1 VGAVN
6 QSANQSVKGRR
17 VVLPL
22 PKDGIALPV
31 NKPGD
36 HRAWAVSV
44 GQSLLAGQT
53 DQAGID
59 GFAQML
65 LEATA
70 ASEKRGADMAI
81 LWSPYPLGGEA
92 GRIEIRDYASSP
104 EMPDLPE
111 LSEVVDWLAAPIGG
125 ATEKPDVVYGELP
138 LGPAARLKFQVLAE
152 PDAEGNATMLKN
164 AVYVVR
170 PREYD
175 CVLMMNVT
183 WYSGAFTEELDQL
196 ADALAQR
203 MQIQ

>member
-1 VGAVN
+1 VGAVS
-6 QSANQSVKGRR
+6 QTVKGRR

-36 HRAWAVSV
+36 HRAWATSV

-53 DQAGID
+53 DQAGVD

-65 LEATA
+65 LDATA
-70 ASEKRGADMAI
+70 DSEKRGADMAI

-104 EMPDLPE
+104 MMPELPE
-111 LSEVVDWLAAPIGG
+111 LSEVVEWLASPIGG

-152 PDAEGNATMLKN
+152 MDADENATLLKN

-170 PREYD
+170 PRDYD
-175 CVLMMNVT
+175 CVVMMNVT

>member
-1 VGAVN
+1 VGAVS
-6 QSANQSVKGRR
+6 QTVKGRR
-17 VVLPL
+17 VVLPV
-22 PKDGIALPV
+22 PKDGIPLPV

-36 HRAWAVSV
+36 RRVWAASV
-44 GQSLLAGQT
+44 GQALLAGQT

-59 GFAQML
+59 GFATML

-70 ASEKRGADMAI
+70 DSEKRGADLAI

-104 EMPDLPE
+104 TMPELPE
-111 LSEVVDWLAAPIGG
+111 LSEVVEWLASPVGG
-125 ATEKPDVVYGELP
+125 ATEKPDIVYGELP
-138 LGPAARLKFQVLAE
+138 LGPAARLKFQVLANL
-152 PDAEGNATMLKN
+152 DADENASLLKN

-170 PREYD
+170 PRDYD
-175 CVLMMNVT
+175 CVVMMNVT

-196 ADALAQR
+196 ADTLAQR

>member
-1 VGAVN
+1 MS
-6 QSANQSVKGRR
+6 QTVKGRR
-17 VVLPL
+17 IVLPL

-36 HRAWAVSV
+36 HRAWALSV
-44 GQSLLAGQT
+44 GQALLAGQT

-70 ASEKRGADMAI
+70 DSEKRGADMAI
-81 LWSPYPLGGEA
+81 LWAPYPLGGEA

-104 EMPDLPE
+104 MMPELPE
-111 LSEVVDWLAAPIGG
+111 LSEVVQWLASPIGG
-125 ATEKPDVVYGELP
+125 ATEQPDIVYGELP

-152 PDAEGNATMLKN
+152 ADDDENAELLKN
-164 AVYVVR
+164 AVYIVR
-170 PREYD
+170 PHNVD
-175 CVLMMNVT
+175 SVVMMNVT